1 MHPTRGLGGCAWRI
15 SAAAIVVVA
24 ALYLAISPA
33 HAQEVSLNDRAK
45 KLFMEGKEHYKSERF
60 TEALHDFRAALN
72 LVPRASAMMMVAH
85 CYRRLHWPDQ
95 ALSYYQQYLSAW
107 AAKHPTKP
115 PPFKTVVEGYIAHM
129 KTIVVLVKKGEE
141 LLRQGKATSA
151 LTIFQTAFQQ
161 NRWPKIYLDE
171 ALCYRA
177 MNKPDKALTSIKTA
191 LKYWERYLST
201 WQKAHPDIEAPHQE
215 EIQKRIRRLQAIHS
229 EISKVAAKPKTEPPA
244 PTDPQPAEGVAV
256 AKTPK
261 VPPAKRS
268 KFWLISGISTAA
280 FVVGFEI
287 AAWASF
293 AKANDTF
300 TVEPAFDDY
309 RRMTIAGHVLAGTFA
324 AASAVSFFLYY
335 RSGKKVPP
343 TKSLAIVPLRRGWS
357 LAGAVQF

>member
-1 MHPTRGLGGCAWRI
+1 MCAWKI

-24 ALYLAISPA
+24 ALCHANTPA
-33 HAQEVSLNDRAK
+33 SAQVVSLNDRAK
-45 KLFMEGKEHYKSERF
+45 KHFMEGKEHYKGERF
-60 TEALHDFRAALN
+60 TEALHDFQAALS

-115 PPFKTVVEGYIAHM
+115 PPFKTVVEGHIAHM

-141 LLRQGKATSA
+141 LLRQGNATSA
-151 LTIFQTAFQQ
+151 LSIFQAAVQQ
-161 NRWPKIYLDE
+161 TPWPKIYLDE
-171 ALCYRA
+171 ALCYQK
-177 MNKPDKALTSIKTA
+177 MNKLDKALASINAA
-191 LKYWERYLST
+191 LKYWEGYLGT
-201 WQKAHPDIEAPHQE
+201 WQKARPDTEAPHQE
-215 EIQKRIRRLQAIHS
+215 EIKKRIRRLRAIHS
-229 EISKVAAKPKTEPPA
+229 EIVKVAVKPKPEPPA
-244 PTDPQPAEGVAV
+244 PTETQPADGVAAL

-261 VPPAKRS
+261 VSPAKRS

-280 FVVGFEI
+280 LAVGFEI
-287 AAWASF
+287 AAWVSF

-309 RRMTIAGHVLAGTFA
+309 HRMTIAGHVLAGTFA

-343 TKSLAIVPLRRGWS
+343 TKILAVVPFRRGWS
-357 LAGAVQF
+357 LVGAVQF